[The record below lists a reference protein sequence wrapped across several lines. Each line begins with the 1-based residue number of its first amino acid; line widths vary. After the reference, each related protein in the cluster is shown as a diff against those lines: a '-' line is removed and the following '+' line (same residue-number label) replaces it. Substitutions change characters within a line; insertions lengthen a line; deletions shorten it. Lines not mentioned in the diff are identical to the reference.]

1 MGAPR
6 YLLPGVGLCAA
17 AALLAAMPLMLDDYQ
32 LLVLTVPLIMGLF
45 TVSLAFSWG
54 FAGILCFGQGLY
66 FGIGGYV
73 FAIVSLNTGWTGGAF
88 LVAVLAPAAVAAVLG
103 YFMFFGRLS
112 DVYLGVVTM
121 VTTLIAWKLMNSAS
135 GPAFQIGRTPLG
147 GFNGITSIPTLA
159 FPGYEPLDSTGMF
172 MTVGTALI
180 ASVVCLQLL
189 LRTRFGKVI
198 VAVRENEART
208 GMLGYDA
215 RLHKLTAFVIAAAPA
230 GLAGAFYATSQA
242 FIDPSVFSLETSA
255 QVLIW
260 VMAGGVGS
268 LVGPI
273 LASFALQSA
282 TFALAS
288 VSWLNTPLL
297 LGLIFCFVALVA
309 PGGAAGFLRRVR
321 RMPRP

>member
-1 MGAPR
+1 MAAPR
-6 YLLPGVGLCAA
+6 YLWPAAGLCASGG
-17 AALLAAMPLMLDDYQ
+17 LLAAMPLVLDDYQ
-32 LLVLTVPLIMGLF
+32 LLVLTVPLIMGLY

-73 FAIVSLNTGWTGGAF
+73 FAVTSLNMGWTFGAL
-88 LVAVLAPAAVAAVLG
+88 LVAVLACAAVAAVLG

-135 GPAFQIGRTPLG
+135 GQIGRTPLG

-159 FPGYEPLDSTGMF
+159 FPGHEPLNSTGMF
-172 MTVGTALI
+172 VTVGIALI
-180 ASVVCLQLL
+180 AAVVCLNLL
-189 LRTRFGKVI
+189 LRTRFGRVI

-208 GMLGYDA
+208 AMLGYDA
-215 RLHKLTAFVIAAAPA
+215 RLHKLAAFVIAAAPA
-230 GLAGAFYATSQA
+230 GLAGAFYASSQA

-260 VMAGGVGS
+260 VMVGGVGS
-268 LVGPI
+268 LIGPI
-273 LASFALQSA
+273 MASFALQSA

-288 VSWLNTPLL
+288 VAWLNTPLL
-297 LGLIFCFVALVA
+297 LGVIFCLVALFA

-321 RMPRP
+321 QMPRR